1 MAALTEF
8 GAKCRA
14 LRSGRDKLMVDQ
26 AKALG
31 MSSAFISAVE
41 TGAKPIPANYI
52 ERVASWLSLPRVE
65 TDRLQEAADA
75 SRKTVTIRPKSGA
88 SAKMVVELAKS
99 IEHLSPVQIRQL
111 RLIINHGV
119 R

>member
-14 LRSGRDKLMVDQ
+14 LRSARDKLMADQ

-31 MSSAFISAVE
+31 VSSAFISAVE
-41 TGAKPIPANYI
+41 TGAKPIPTDYV
-52 ERVASWLSLPRVE
+52 ERVANWLSLPRRE
-65 TDRLQEAADA
+65 KDRLQEAAHA
-75 SRKTVTIRPKSGA
+75 SQKAVTIRPKSGE

-99 IEHLSPVQIRQL
+99 IEHLSPVQIRKL
-111 RLIINHGV
+111 RVIINNGI